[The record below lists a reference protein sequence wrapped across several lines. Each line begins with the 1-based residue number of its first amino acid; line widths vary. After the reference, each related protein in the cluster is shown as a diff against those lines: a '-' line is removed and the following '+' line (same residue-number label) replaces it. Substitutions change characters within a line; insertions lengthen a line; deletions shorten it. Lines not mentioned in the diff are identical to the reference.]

1 VFTTKHGEELGRL
14 GSLALALTRCRSPGS
29 SEKLSDRSRAVL
41 QGDPA
46 FIEHSVPQ
54 FGAVLFP
61 LSTTMMSRPLAV
73 ISKVFHLPP
82 AFGIGLIST

>member
-1 VFTTKHGEELGRL
+1 LAGSV
-14 GSLALALTRCRSPGS
+14 SLALALTRCRSPGS

>member
-1 VFTTKHGEELGRL
+1 
-14 GSLALALTRCRSPGS
+14 
-29 SEKLSDRSRAVL
+29 VL

-46 FIEHSVPQ
+46 FIEHFVPQ
-54 FGAVLFP
+54 FGRFVP